1 MKITDELLYECAD
14 EAARIWLDTIPE
26 DDFHPSLRFRL
37 KMRRLLKKQR
47 NAAASTVPVRRRPRL
62 RRTALVCVLLLICMQ
77 LMGVI
82 SLGAIYER
90 FIEIITTVQTEL
102 TEFVYSSSGGEDD
115 LFVPLVP
122 GYLPEGMEETLRE
135 ENNSNHY
142 VRYEDADGNY
152 VSIRQKYFTKKT
164 ASTLILD
171 TEDAYTE
178 TYMLD
183 EYEVFYV
190 EKGERR
196 TLLYIDG
203 NIRLLIKGNITKTE
217 LEKIALFTK

>member
-1 MKITDELLYECAD
+1 
-14 EAARIWLDTIPE
+14 
-26 DDFHPSLRFRL
+26 
-37 KMRRLLKKQR
+37 
-47 NAAASTVPVRRRPRL
+47 
-62 RRTALVCVLLLICMQ
+62 MQ
-77 LMGVI
+77 LTGII

-115 LFVPLVP
+115 VFVPLVP
-122 GYLPEGMEETLRE
+122 EYLPEGMEEARSE
-135 ENNSNHY
+135 ENKTNHY
-142 VRYEDADGNY
+142 VRYEDAEGNY

-178 TYMLD
+178 TYFLG

-196 TLLYIDG
+196 SLLYMDG
-203 NIRLLIKGNITKTE
+203 NTRLLIEGDITKTE
-217 LEKIALFTK
+217 LEKIALSTK

>member
-1 MKITDELLYECAD
+1 MKITDELLYECAED
-14 EAARIWLDTIPE
+14 AARIWLDTIPE

-37 KMRRLLKKQR
+37 KMRRLLQKQGK
-47 NAAASTVPVRRRPRL
+47 AAASTAPVRHRPRL

-90 FIEIITTVQTEL
+90 FISIITTVQTEL

-115 LFVPLVP
+115 LFVPLIP
-122 GYLPEGMEETLRE
+122 GYLPEGMEETRRE

-152 VSIRQKYFTKKT
+152 VSIDQTYFSQKK
-164 ASTLILD
+164 ASTRIID

-178 TYMLD
+178 NYTLG
-183 EYEVFYV
+183 EYEVFYA

-196 TLLYIDG
+196 SLLYMNG
-203 NIRLLIKGNITKTE
+203 NINVLIKGNITKTE
-217 LEKIALFTK
+217 LEKVALSTK

>member
-1 MKITDELLYECAD
+1 MTDIDRLLYECA
-14 EAARIWLDTIPE
+14 EAGAEQWIETIPA
-26 DDFHPSLRFRL
+26 DDFCPSLRFRL
-37 KMRRLLKKQR
+37 KMRRLLKR
-47 NAAASTVPVRRRPRL
+47 RRTADLPVSYRPRL
-62 RRTALVCVLLLICMQ
+62 RRAAIVCVMLLISMQ

-90 FIEIITTVQTEL
+90 FIEIITTAQTEL
-102 TEFVYSSSGGEDD
+102 TEFVYSGSGGEDD

-122 GYLPEGMEETLRE
+122 GYLPEGMEETRRE
-135 ENNSNHY
+135 ENKTNHY

-164 ASTLILD
+164 VSTLILD
-171 TEDAYTE
+171 TEDAHTE
-178 TYMLD
+178 TYLLN

-196 TLLYIDG
+196 TLLYMDG
-203 NIRLLIKGNITKTE
+203 NTRLLIEGNVTKTE
-217 LEKIALFTK
+217 LKKVALSTK